1 MMTIILYISYSS
13 WFKKII
19 FIKNIFSFIKNSL
32 TLFFNPT
39 KKDKI
44 FQNKEID
51 INFIFD
57 DTIKSKYHIINL

>member
-1 MMTIILYISYSS
+1 MMTIILYISYLQL
-13 WFKKII
+13 FKKII

-39 KKDKI
+39 KKEKI

-51 INFIFD
+51 INFDLMIQL
-57 DTIKSKYHIINL
+57 KVYHIINL